1 MSNLIT
7 RMEVPLTPHAVEKGY
22 GVFVDF
28 PPQYDQYNRQ
38 KILTDLEAALAMI
51 FRSFY
56 GDYKLLPQIDGLFI
70 DITRY
75 KHVLDSDATIM
86 YINQRVND
94 AISNVLEDMNP
105 SIEILYDRI
114 THMVRY
120 VITLYGDT
128 EVIVDNATDNLNA
141 TIEINK
147 KKFYE

>member
-1 MSNLIT
+1 
-7 RMEVPLTPHAVEKGY
+7 
-22 GVFVDF
+22 
-28 PPQYDQYNRQ
+28 
-38 KILTDLEAALAMI
+38 
-51 FRSFY
+51 
-56 GDYKLLPQIDGLFI
+56 
-70 DITRY
+70 
-75 KHVLDSDATIM
+75 M

>member
-7 RMEVPLTPHAVEKGY
+7 RMEVPLTPQAVEKGY

-75 KHVLDSDATIM
+75 KHVLDSGATIM